1 MNQKNDKLPMKS
13 PDLTADYIEQIGTLF
28 PQVLI
33 EITGEDGTIRHG
45 INFDLLRQEL
55 AGGVVEGREER
66 YEYTWVGKRRSI
78 VEANRPVNKTLRP
91 CVEESKDWE
100 NTKNIFIEGDNLDA
114 LKLLQESYLN
124 AVKMIYIDPPYNTGN
139 DFIYNDTFVMDS
151 DEYDEE
157 TGVVDEAGNRMFK
170 NSKDRGRYHSDWCSM
185 LYPRLKLAKNLLRD
199 DGVIFVSIDD
209 NEVHN
214 IRKMMDEVFGEEN
227 FIAII
232 PRVTKKAGK
241 TTNTFAKNT
250 DYLICYF
257 KSENGTLY
265 SYAYDDEEYKYTDEF
280 IEERGKF
287 KLNQTLDYSSI
298 QYSPSLDYEIE
309 IEGII
314 LRPGNATKEE
324 MEERKKR
331 NPKSDFCWRWSRE
344 LFNFGEK
351 NGFIVLKKSKDG
363 YRIYTKTYQ
372 KVSICKFGK
381 EYSITLQERT
391 KSPTTLDFIE
401 NRYSNDNSKKDLARV
416 FDENYFDYSKP
427 INLIK
432 DIGFLSTNCDDIIL
446 DFFAGSCTTAHSVIH
461 LNSDDGNKRK
471 FIMIQLPELCSENTE
486 AFKAGFK
493 TIADIGKERIRRAG
507 EQIKTQIEQENSQ
520 STLTGSPKPIPDIG
534 FRVFKVDDTNMKD
547 VYYSAT
553 EYTQE
558 TIEGLI
564 DNVKEDRTDLD
575 LLYQVLLSWGLKLD
589 LTHTTEK
596 IDTFTIHHIDP
607 ENNSLIACFDSNIPE
622 EVMRKIAQMKP
633 LRAVF
638 RDGSF
643 KDSPGKLNIDGI
655 FKTLSPNTTVRVI

>member
-1 MNQKNDKLPMKS
+1 MNQKSNKLPMKS
-13 PDLTADYIEQIGTLF
+13 PDLTADHIEQILSLF
-28 PQVLI
+28 PQVLVKI
-33 EITGEDGTIRHG
+33 LGEDGTIRHG
-45 INFDLLRQEL
+45 IDFDLLRQEL
-55 AGGVVEGREER
+55 TGSVVEGREER
-66 YEYTWVGKRRSI
+66 YEFTWVGKRRSI

-91 CVEESKDWE
+91 CVDESKDWE

-157 TGVVDEAGNRMFK
+157 IEVIDEVGNRMFK
-170 NSKDRGRYHSDWCSM
+170 NGTDRGRYHSDWCSM

-209 NEVHN
+209 NEIHN
-214 IRKMMDEVFGEEN
+214 LRKMMDEIFGEEN
-227 FIAII
+227 FLVNICWQK
-232 PRVTKKAGK
+232 RYTRSNNTVSF
-241 TTNTFAKNT
+241 TNVIE
-250 DYLICYF
+250 YLLVY
-257 KSENGTLY
+257 
-265 SYAYDDEEYKYTDEF
+265 
-280 IEERGKF
+280 
-287 KLNQTLDYSSI
+287 
-298 QYSPSLDYEIE
+298 
-309 IEGII
+309 
-314 LRPGNATKEE
+314 
-324 MEERKKR
+324 
-331 NPKSDFCWRWSRE
+331 
-344 LFNFGEK
+344 
-351 NGFIVLKKSKDG
+351 SKDP
-363 YRIYTKTYQ
+363 IFTPN
-372 KVSICKFGK
+372 
-381 EYSITLQERT
+381 LLPRT
-391 KSPTTLDFIE
+391 EETDS
-401 NRYSNDNSKKDLARV
+401 RYSNPDNDPRGNWKGASFLNPLSPEKRRKLCYPIKNPNTNQITYPTTNAWRRSKEEFIKLSQDNRLYWGIDGKQPVPSIKV
-416 FDENYFDYSKP
+416 FLSEVRGLTP
-427 INLIK
+427 INFWSHEYAGNTDQGTHELVNLLGGKIFENPKPVTLIK
-432 DIGFLSTNCDDIIL
+432 RIIEHSCDTESLIL
-446 DFFAGSCTTAHSVIH
+446 DFFSGTSVTAEAIMKYNSLDSGS
-461 LNSDDGNKRK
+461 RR
-471 FIMIQLPELCSENTE
+471 FIMVQIPELCHQNSAAHENNYN
-486 AFKAGFK
+486 
-493 TIADIGKERIRRAG
+493 TIAEIGKERMRRAG
-507 EQIKTQIEQENSQ
+507 EQIKAQIEQENAQ

-564 DNVKEDRTDLD
+564 NNVKEDRTDLD

-589 LTHTTEK
+589 LTHTTET

-622 EVMRKIAQMKP
+622 EVMRKIALMKP

>member
-1 MNQKNDKLPMKS
+1 MNQKSNKLPMKS

-139 DFIYNDTFVMDS
+139 DFIYNDTFVMDR

-170 NSKDRGRYHSDWCSM
+170 NGKDRGRYHSDWCSM

-214 IRKMMDEVFGEEN
+214 LRKMMDEIFGEEN
-227 FIAII
+227 FVANII
-232 PRVTKKAGK
+232 WKKRSTPPNDQIIGTQHDYIVIYCVNFPIMSLNLRK
-241 TTNTFAKNT
+241 RSIEQESRYKNPDNHPKGPWT
-250 DYLICYF
+250 PGDLMANIKGGRYV
-257 KSENGTLY
+257 
-265 SYAYDDEEYKYTDEF
+265 
-280 IEERGKF
+280 
-287 KLNQTLDYSSI
+287 
-298 QYSPSLDYEIE
+298 PSLYYPIINPRTGQEHYPSSNGNWRYNKEKVDQLIQNNEIYFGEDDQGRPKLKRFLCDVKDGITWTTLWDFVPLNTKGSQEMAE
-309 IEGII
+309 IF
-314 LRPGNATKEE
+314 GNLATFE
-324 MEERKKR
+324 
-331 NPKSDFCWRWSRE
+331 NPKPKDLIKE
-344 LFNFGEK
+344 L
-351 NGFIVLKKSKDG
+351 LKLG
-363 YRIYTKTYQ
+363 
-372 KVSICKFGK
+372 
-381 EYSITLQERT
+381 LA
-391 KSPTTLDFIE
+391 
-401 NRYSNDNSKKDLARV
+401 KKDIV
-416 FDENYFDYSKP
+416 
-427 INLIK
+427 
-432 DIGFLSTNCDDIIL
+432 L
-446 DFFAGSCTTAHSVIH
+446 DFFAGSCSTANATLD
-461 LNSDDGNKRK
+461 LNKEDSGIRK
-471 FIMIQLPELCSENTE
+471 FIMIQLPEPCSENSE
-486 AFKAGFK
+486 AYKAGFK

-564 DNVKEDRTDLD
+564 NNVKEDRTDLD

-589 LTHTTEK
+589 LTHTTET

-622 EVMRKIAQMKP
+622 EVMRKIALMKP